1 MANSGLAKGGWTV
14 RRAAVIGAGTMGAQ
28 IAALLAGFG
37 IECELL
43 DVPDAEGRD
52 RRAEAA
58 LEKLAA
64 MRPSPLFNRG
74 DLDRIRPGNVE
85 DHCERLAECDWIV
98 EAVFEDLAI
107 KQQLWSTLAPH
118 VRDDA
123 IASTNTSSI
132 PIHSIANVLPPVVR
146 QRFLGAHFFNPP
158 RYLRL
163 FELIPTDETDPA
175 VTAAMQRLGSET
187 LGKGCVRAHDV
198 PGFVGNRIG
207 LYVFSETLRAMQDL
221 GLGPDEVDAVTGPP
235 LGRPRSATFR
245 TLDLIGLD
253 VYVDICDKLQATV
266 PEAWEKEAF
275 AVPAFVRVMVAR
287 GWLGAKSG
295 QGFYKREETDGGREI
310 LVLDPKTLEYRPQ
323 RSLDAPSLRAVR
335 KLEDTGDRIS
345 ALARADDDA
354 GRLAWRILSRL
365 FAFAAAK
372 IPEVADEIASIDN
385 AMRWG
390 FAWELGPFETWE
402 ALGIAD
408 TADRMARDGLA
419 VPPWVDELARQSEPF
434 YRYTDKGTEQAT
446 PASGYAHVSD
456 SEKSLSLP
464 WLQAQAQQ
472 IVSRAGATL
481 RDLGDGIAFL
491 DVHGPKQTIDADV
504 LDMLQIAAEQVPAAF
519 RGLVLSSHVQ
529 PHFCVG
535 ANLAVILQ
543 AAQEQQW
550 DVIERFIHK
559 LQYSLL
565 ALKRMPVPFVTA
577 LYGRALGGGLEL
589 GLSAQRVVAARESYV
604 GLVET
609 AVGLVPAGG
618 GCKELLLRMLAEGDE
633 DRMDSRFRGN
643 DGHSAGGNDGRSLCG
658 SDGQAARGDDGQPVR
673 GNDENAM
680 RGNHGRDFRAHRTM
694 SRHSR
699 ESGSPSDP
707 AQAVQRT
714 FATIRLAKVSQ
725 HAPDAAAIG
734 YLRASDV
741 IEANPDHLLYRAKAE
756 ALALSEA
763 GDSSRAE
770 PVTLPALGANG
781 RDALL
786 APIEELA
793 RADKASDHD
802 LAIARKLACILTGGD
817 ASAGTLATEEH
828 FIDLEREAF
837 VSLCGEPKT
846 QDRIA
851 HILKTGKPLR
861 N

>member
-1 MANSGLAKGGWTV
+1 MANSGLSESGFEV

-43 DVPDAEGRD
+43 DLPETEGRD

-64 MRPSPLFNRG
+64 MRPSPLLARA
-74 DLDRIRPGNVE
+74 DLDRIRSGNVE
-85 DHCERLAECDWIV
+85 DHCERLTECDWVI

-107 KQQLWSTLAPH
+107 KQSLWSALAPH
-118 VRDDA
+118 LRDDA

-132 PIHSIANVLPPVVR
+132 PIKYIAKVLPPEVR
-146 QRFLGAHFFNPP
+146 RRFLGAHFFNPP

-163 FELIPTDETDPA
+163 FELIPTQETDPA
-175 VTAAMQRLGSET
+175 VTAALQRFGSET
-187 LGKGCVRAHDV
+187 LGKGCVLAHDV

-207 LYVFSETLRAMQDL
+207 LYVFADTLRAMQEL
-221 GLGPDEVDAVTGPP
+221 GLDPDEIDSVTGPP

-266 PEAWEKEAF
+266 PEPWEQAAF
-275 AVPAFVRVMVAR
+275 AVPPFVRAMVER
-287 GWLGAKSG
+287 GWLGEKSG
-295 QGFYKREETDGGREI
+295 QGFYKRVEEDGHREI
-310 LVLDPKTLEYRPQ
+310 LVLDPETLEYRSQ
-323 RSLDAPSLRAVR
+323 RSLDAPSLAAVR
-335 KLEDTGDRIS
+335 RVEDSGARIA
-345 ALARADDDA
+345 ALAHADDAA
-354 GRLAWRILSRL
+354 GRLAWRSLSRL

-402 ALGIAD
+402 AMGKAE
-408 TADRMARDGLA
+408 TADRMERDGLA
-419 VPPWVDELARQSEPF
+419 VPPWVTALAQRDKPF
-434 YRYTDKGTEQAT
+434 YRYTKTGTEQAT
-446 PASGYAHVSD
+446 PQSTYRPVAG
-456 SEKSLSLP
+456 SERTLSLP
-464 WLQAQAQQ
+464 WLRAQAKP
-472 IVSRAGATL
+472 VVARAGATL
-481 RDLGDGIAFL
+481 SDLGDGIAFL

-504 LDMLQIAAEQVPAAF
+504 LDMLEVAAEQVPPAF
-519 RGLVLSSHVQ
+519 QGLVLSSHVQ

-535 ANLAVILQ
+535 ANLAVVLH

-550 DVIERFIHK
+550 DVIESFIHK

-565 ALKRMPVPFVTA
+565 ALKRMPVPFVTV

-589 GLSAQRVVAARESYV
+589 GLSAHRVVAARESYV

-618 GCKELLLRMLAEGDE
+618 GCKELLLRMLAAPSDGG
-633 DRMDSRFRGN
+633 MDSRPVSSTGQAFRGN
-643 DGHSAGGNDGRSLCG
+643 DGKESET
-658 SDGQAARGDDGQPVR
+658 GQSS
-673 GNDENAM
+673 
-680 RGNHGRDFRAHRTM
+680 RAT
-694 SRHSR
+694 SSI
-699 ESGSPSDP
+699 DA
-707 AQAVQRT
+707 AQAVQQA
-714 FATIRLAKVSQ
+714 FETIRLAKVSQ

-756 ALALSEA
+756 ALALSEEC
-763 GDSSRAE
+763 GSFHAE
-770 PVTLPALGANG
+770 PVRIPVLGASG
-781 RDALL
+781 RAALL
-786 APIEELA
+786 APVEDLA
-793 RADKASDHD
+793 RAGKATEHD
-802 LAIARKLACILTGGD
+802 LTIARKLAYILTGGD
-817 ASAGTLATEEH
+817 AEAGTRQDESH

-837 VSLCGEPKT
+837 VSLCGEPKS
-846 QDRIA
+846 QARIA
-851 HILKTGKPLR
+851 HILKTGKPLK

>member
-1 MANSGLAKGGWTV
+1 MASPDLSESGWTV

-43 DVPDAEGRD
+43 DLPDTDGRD

-64 MRPSPLFNRG
+64 MRPSPLFERA

-85 DHCERLAECDWIV
+85 DHCERLAECDWVI
-98 EAVFEDLAI
+98 EAVFEDLAV
-107 KQQLWSTLAPH
+107 KQRLWTTLAPH
-118 VRDDA
+118 VRHDA

-132 PIHSIANVLPPVVR
+132 PIHSIATALPADLRP
-146 QRFLGAHFFNPP
+146 RFLGAHFFNPP

-163 FELIPTDETDPA
+163 FELIPTQETDPA
-175 VTAAMQRLGSET
+175 VTAALQRFGSET
-187 LGKGCVRAHDV
+187 LGKGCIFAHDV

-207 LYVFSETLRAMQDL
+207 LYVFADILRAMQEL
-221 GLGPDEVDAVTGPP
+221 GLGPDEIDSVTGPP
-235 LGRPRSATFR
+235 LGRPRSATF
-245 TLDLIGLD
+245 DLIGID

-266 PEAWEKEAF
+266 PEPWEQAAF
-275 AVPAFVRVMVAR
+275 AVPPFVRTMVER
-287 GWLGAKSG
+287 GWLGEKSG
-295 QGFYKREETDGGREI
+295 QGFYKREQVDGRREI
-310 LVLDPKTLEYRPQ
+310 LVLDPETLEYRPQ
-323 RSLDAPSLRAVR
+323 RMLDAPSLAAVR
-335 KLEDTGDRIS
+335 RVEDSGARIA
-345 ALARADDDA
+345 ALAQADDAA
-354 GRLAWRILSRL
+354 GKLAWRSLSRL

-372 IPEVADEIASIDN
+372 IPEVADEIAAIDN

-402 ALGIAD
+402 AMGKAE
-408 TADRMARDGLA
+408 TADRMERDGLA
-419 VPPWVDELARQSEPF
+419 VPPWVTALAQRDKPF
-434 YRYTDKGTEQAT
+434 YRYTKTGTEQAT
-446 PASGYAHVSD
+446 PESTYTPVTG
-456 SEKSLSLP
+456 SERALSLP
-464 WLQAQAQQ
+464 WLQAQAQP
-472 IVSRAGATL
+472 VVARAGATL

-491 DVHGPKQTIDADV
+491 DVHGTKQTIDSNV
-504 LDMLQIAAEQVPAAF
+504 LDMLEIAAEQVPPAF
-519 RGLVLSSHVQ
+519 QGLVLSSHVQ
-529 PHFCVG
+529 PNICLG

-550 DVIERFIHK
+550 EVIESFIHK

-589 GLSAQRVVAARESYV
+589 GLSAHRIVAARESYV

-618 GCKELLLRMLAEGDE
+618 GCKELLLRMLAGHNKG
-633 DRMDSRFRGN
+633 RMDSRFRGN
-643 DGHSAGGNDGRSLCG
+643 DES
-658 SDGQAARGDDGQPVR
+658 RGDAAQ
-673 GNDENAM
+673 A
-680 RGNHGRDFRAHRTM
+680 
-694 SRHSR
+694 
-699 ESGSPSDP
+699 SDAP
-707 AQAVQRT
+707 FSADVTQAVQRA
-714 FATIRLAKVSQ
+714 FETIRLAKVSQ
-725 HAPDAAAIG
+725 HAPDALAIG

-756 ALALSEA
+756 ALALREEYGSFHAQPVRIPVLGES
-763 GDSSRAE
+763 GRA
-770 PVTLPALGANG
+770 
-781 RDALL
+781 ALL
-786 APIEELA
+786 APVEDLA
-793 RADKASDHD
+793 RAGKATAHD
-802 LAIARKLACILTGGD
+802 LTIARKLAYILSGGD
-817 ASAGTLATEEH
+817 AEAGTQQDESH

>member
-1 MANSGLAKGGWTV
+1 MANSGLLESGFEI

-43 DVPDAEGRD
+43 DLPETEGRD
-52 RRAEAA
+52 RRAEVA

-64 MRPSPLFNRG
+64 MRPSPLFERA

-85 DHCERLAECDWIV
+85 DHCERLTECDWVI

-107 KQQLWSTLAPH
+107 KQSLWSALAPH
-118 VRDDA
+118 LRHDA

-132 PIHSIANVLPPVVR
+132 PIHSIAAVLPADLRP
-146 QRFLGAHFFNPP
+146 RFLGAHFFNPP

-163 FELIPTDETDPA
+163 FELIPTQETDPA
-175 VTAAMQRLGSET
+175 ATAALQRFGSET
-187 LGKGCVRAHDV
+187 LGKGCILAHDV

-207 LYVFSETLRAMQDL
+207 LYVFADILRAMQEL
-221 GLGPDEVDAVTGPP
+221 GLGPDEIDSVTGPP

-266 PEAWEKEAF
+266 PESWEQAAF
-275 AVPAFVRVMVAR
+275 AVPPCVRTMVER
-287 GWLGAKSG
+287 GWLGEKSG
-295 QGFYKREETDGGREI
+295 QGFYKREQVDGRREI
-310 LVLDPKTLEYRPQ
+310 LVLDPETLEYRPQ
-323 RSLDAPSLRAVR
+323 RMLDAPSLAAVR
-335 KLEDTGDRIS
+335 RVEDSGARIA
-345 ALARADDDA
+345 ALAHADDAA
-354 GRLAWRILSRL
+354 GRLAWRSLSRL

-402 ALGIAD
+402 AMGKAE
-408 TADRMARDGLA
+408 TAERMERDGLA
-419 VPPWVDELARQSEPF
+419 VPPWVTALAQRDKPF
-434 YRYTDKGTEQAT
+434 YRYTKTGTDQAT
-446 PASGYAHVSD
+446 PQSTYRPVAG
-456 SEKSLSLP
+456 SERTLSLP
-464 WLQAQAQQ
+464 WLRAQAMP
-472 IVSRAGATL
+472 VVARAGATL
-481 RDLGDGIAFL
+481 SDLGDGIAFL
-491 DVHGPKQTIDADV
+491 DVHGPKQTIDTNV
-504 LDMLQIAAEQVPAAF
+504 LDMLEIAAEQVPPAF
-519 RGLVLSSHVQ
+519 RGFVLSSHVQ
-529 PHFCVG
+529 PNICLG
-535 ANLAVILQ
+535 ANLAVILH

-550 DVIERFIHK
+550 DVIESFIHK

-589 GLSAQRVVAARESYV
+589 GLSAHRIVAARESYV

-618 GCKELLLRMLAEGDE
+618 GCKELLLRMLAGHNKG
-633 DRMDSRFRGN
+633 RMDSRFRGN
-643 DGHSAGGNDGRSLCG
+643 DES
-658 SDGQAARGDDGQPVR
+658 RGDAAQ
-673 GNDENAM
+673 A
-680 RGNHGRDFRAHRTM
+680 
-694 SRHSR
+694 
-699 ESGSPSDP
+699 SDAP
-707 AQAVQRT
+707 FSADVTQAVQRA
-714 FATIRLAKVSQ
+714 FETIRMAKVSQ

-756 ALALSEA
+756 ALALSEEC
-763 GDSSRAE
+763 GSFHAE
-770 PVTLPALGANG
+770 PVRIPVLGESG
-781 RDALL
+781 RAALL
-786 APIEELA
+786 APVEDLA
-793 RADKASDHD
+793 RAGKATAHD
-802 LAIARKLACILTGGD
+802 LTIARKLAYILSGGD
-817 ASAGTLATEEH
+817 AETGTQQDESH

-837 VSLCGEPKT
+837 VSLCGETKT